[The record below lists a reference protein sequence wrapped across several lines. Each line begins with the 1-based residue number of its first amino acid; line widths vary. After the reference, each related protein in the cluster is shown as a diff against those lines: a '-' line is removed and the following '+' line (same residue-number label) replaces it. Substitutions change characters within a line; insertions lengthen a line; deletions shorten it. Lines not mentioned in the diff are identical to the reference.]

1 MPYWME
7 LMDTYFFF
15 QIQTLGGEFITIA
28 KNPDTNKVKI
38 FSQSGQS
45 NIKVSNVKT
54 KFGLVNIIDT
64 VLT

>member
-1 MPYWME
+1 MSFLLKKDMKNGP
-7 LMDTYFFF
+7 
-15 QIQTLGGEFITIA
+15 IQTLGGEFITLA

-54 KFGLVNIIDT
+54 KFGLVNVIDT
-64 VLT
+64 ILT